1 MVCCSQPR
9 RLAAGISLLALVWM
23 VSQLRP
29 AAAPAGEGCCFT
41 DGATACM
48 QGRIEAAEAMAE
60 GGTFVPETGRDHRNY
75 PPDRKVDHL
84 RMVLSIRFDSLESRS
99 FTADERLEVQALGP
113 AVPLLT
119 LDAVGLDISSVE
131 RDERPTEWFHDG
143 KKLSIHLDPPLSGSE
158 LSNLRILYRCSDPP
172 AGMIFWPGADDA
184 EGLLGASGGGLNA
197 QLHTQG
203 QPEQNRHWFAC
214 HDFPNERLATEL
226 IVDVPAGVMASS
238 NGRLVSHQE
247 SAGRAIWH
255 WRQDRPHVN
264 YLVSLVVG
272 TFDRVDLGVAGER
285 ATPMTAWVPPGRAE
299 DAARTFKNTGRM
311 IELFERRFGVAYP
324 WDRYDQLVA
333 RNFSAGGMENTSATT
348 LYSSAVL
355 DEVALRDDD
364 IDSLI
369 AHELGHQWY
378 GDLLTCRSWAHLWL
392 NEGFATYSSA
402 LWFEERDGD
411 DGYLDTI
418 RGNFNVGRRDRV
430 ENPIGMVSNDYAT
443 PGENFGRAANPY
455 GKGSS
460 ILHMLRSMLGEE
472 IFWRGIQDYT
482 RRHQDSV
489 VETDNLRHAF
499 EAASGR
505 DLEWFFTQWCERPGT
520 PRFAVKVEYDAAARE
535 AVVVVE
541 QTQAIDARTP
551 AFRVVLPILA
561 ATESGEKVVPM
572 EISERRT
579 TMRIPLDGSPRRIEI
594 DPRLHV
600 LKIMELEAPLALL
613 LEQAERGSTI
623 AARRAALDALETS
636 DRPEVIAT
644 LERIAGDSSRRST
657 ERVQAIGLIG
667 GMASPEAERVKA
679 SLVASV
685 TSPALADPK
694 VRLAVLTMAA
704 KLERDVAL
712 GVLTEAAKSESSY
725 RCREAALD
733 GLAAL
738 KAAEAIDTIVAATE
752 VPSQHDQ
759 VRIAAIEA
767 LAELDDARGLTAA
780 MAASRFGNFDRN
792 RPRAI
797 RAVRRLAH
805 HDREAAVA
813 MLQVLLDDPESRSA
827 RAAGDALA
835 TLKAKEARPRIATMA
850 ESDRRGESM
859 RNAAKE
865 WLARMDGEEGE
876 GSARTGEQGSGRGA
890 GRGAGTTSP

>member
-1 MVCCSQPR
+1 MVCCSDRR
-9 RLAAGISLLALVWM
+9 RLAAGLSLLAMAWL

-41 DGATACM
+41 DGAAACM
-48 QGRIEAAEAMAE
+48 QGRLEAAEAMVE

-75 PPDRKVDHL
+75 PPDRMVDHL
-84 RMVLSIRFDSLESRS
+84 RMVLAIRFESLESRS
-99 FTADERLEVQALGP
+99 FTADERLDVQALGP
-113 AVPLLT
+113 AVSVLT
-119 LDAVGLDISSVE
+119 LDAVGLEISKVE
-131 RDERPTEWFHDG
+131 RDGRSTDWFHDG
-143 KKLSIHLDPPLSGSE
+143 KKLSIQLDPPLSGRETS
-158 LSNLRILYRCSDPP
+158 SLRIVYRCSDPP
-172 AGMIFWPGADDA
+172 AGMIFWPGTEEV
-184 EGLLGASGGGLNA
+184 EGLLGAKSGGLAA

-247 SAGRAIWH
+247 ADGRAVWH

-272 TFDRVDLGVAGER
+272 TFERVDLGTAGER
-285 ATPMTAWVPPGRAE
+285 STPMTAWVPPGRAE
-299 DAARTFKNTGRM
+299 DARQTFKNTGRM
-311 IELFERRFGVAYP
+311 IECFERRFGLAYP
-324 WDRYDQLVA
+324 WDRYDQIVA
-333 RNFSAGGMENTSATT
+333 RNFSAGGMENTSVTT
-348 LYSSAVL
+348 LYSSAVF
-355 DEVALRDDD
+355 DDVALRDDD
-364 IDSLI
+364 LDSLI
-369 AHELGHQWY
+369 AHELGHQWF
-378 GDLLTCRSWAHLWL
+378 GNLLTCRSWAHLWL

-402 LWFEERDGD
+402 LWFEERDGE
-411 DGYLDTI
+411 DGYLDSI
-418 RGNFNVGRRDRV
+418 RGNFNVARRDRV

-472 IFWRGIQDYT
+472 IFWRGVHDYT

-489 VETDNLRHAF
+489 VETDDFRHAL
-499 EAASGR
+499 EAVSGR
-505 DLEWFFTQWCERPGT
+505 DLEWFFTQWCERSGT
-520 PRFAVKVEYDAAARE
+520 PRLAVKVEYEAAARE
-535 AVVVVE
+535 AVVTVE

-551 AFRVVLPILA
+551 AFRFVLPILA
-561 ATESGEKVVPM
+561 VTETSTRMVAM
-572 EISERRT
+572 EVAERRAT
-579 TMRIPLDGSPRRIEI
+579 LRIPLDGSPRRIEI

-600 LKIMELEAPLALL
+600 LKIVEIEAPLALL

-623 AARRAALDALETS
+623 AARRAALEALETS
-636 DRPEVIAT
+636 DRPEVIAA
-644 LERIAGDSSRRST
+644 LARIAADGSRRST
-657 ERVQAIGLIG
+657 ERVQAIGLISA
-667 GMASPEAERVKA
+667 MASPEAEEAKRELVETMTGGA
-679 SLVASV
+679 VAS
-685 TSPALADPK
+685 AAMADPK
-694 VRLAVLTMAA
+694 VRLAVIGMAA
-704 KLERDVAL
+704 KLKRDVAL

-733 GLAAL
+733 GLATL
-738 KAAEAIDTIVAATE
+738 KATEAIDAIVAATE

-767 LAELDDARGLTAA
+767 LAELDDARGLQVAIK
-780 MAASRFGNFDRN
+780 ASQFGNFDRN

-805 HDREAAVA
+805 HDRAAAVA
-813 MLQVLLDDPESRSA
+813 HLAALLDDPESRSA

-835 TLKAKEARPRIATMA
+835 TLKAREARPRIATMA

-865 WLARMDGEEGE
+865 WLTRMDEEGASRE
-876 GSARTGEQGSGRGA
+876 ESGESRD
-890 GRGAGTTSP
+890 RSTSP